1 MIHRIRVRRT
11 LGAPRFG
18 KPEFVPQT
26 VGEEGNDLVLHLE
39 EISDPLVEARPL
51 AAFGASE

>member
-1 MIHRIRVRRT
+1 VIHRIRVRRT
-11 LGAPRFG
+11 LGAPRLG
-18 KPEFVPQT
+18 KLEFVPQT

-39 EISDPLVEARPL
+39 EISDRLVEARPL